1 MNLKRIYGTHRILFL
16 ALTTLV
22 VLIFVVVGWGDRVVY
37 VDADGTAHT
46 VNAETLTGG
55 GATTLEAGTY
65 VVCNDITYTGTVT
78 ITGDVTLILSD
89 GCTMTVDVVDGDG
102 IKAFDSNWSGNSL
115 TIYGQEEQ
123 SGMLCVHSPARGIW
137 CGALTIN
144 GGVVSATTDE
154 WQSIA
159 ATDSVVINCGVVMAD
174 NKGRKTSAIQG
185 DKDVTIHGGKV
196 TAKSGGVGI
205 STYEGDIHLGYKDND
220 DYITASSFLV
230 YFGTVR
236 IGEGLVFSD
245 GSKTYTSETESSTLS
260 SLKHV
265 TLTPA
270 KEDSSMAVR

>member
-1 MNLKRIYGTHRILFL
+1 MDWKKIYRTHRILFL
-16 ALTTLV
+16 AVTALT
-22 VLIFVVVGWGDRVVY
+22 VLLFVVIGWVDRVVY
-37 VDADGTAHT
+37 VDADGIAHT

-102 IKAFDSNWSGNSL
+102 IKAFDRNWSSNNL

-123 SGMLCVHSPARGIW
+123 SGMLCVHSMERGIW
-137 CGALTIN
+137 CGALVVN
-144 GGVVSATTDE
+144 GGVISVTTDE

-185 DKDVTIHGGKV
+185 DKDVTINGGKV
-196 TAKSGGVGI
+196 TARSEGVGI
-205 STYEGDIHLGYKDND
+205 STYEGNINLGYKEQD
-220 DYITASSFLV
+220 DFIAASSFLV

-236 IGEGLVFSD
+236 IGQGLVFSD
-245 GSKTYTSETESSTLS
+245 GCKTYTNDTESSTLS

-265 TLTPA
+265 TLTPVQEA
-270 KEDSSMAVR
+270 QTMAIR